1 MNQRKTYTV
10 RRISKGEGKLYQ
22 SIRLEALRESPEAFS
37 ASYEAALGRDM
48 ESWDNQAD
56 AAAEGGDRAIFV
68 VQFDEP
74 VGLAALYRDAENPSQ
89 GELVQMW
96 IAPSERGSGIA
107 EVLLNH
113 LFEWAAGNSYE
124 TVRAEVT
131 DGNQHALRFYLRYGF
146 RMLESAGTEMS
157 LVKSIKDIEIG
168 LRPATAE
175 DLEWRPSAHEAIAQV
190 ARNESA
196 LQ

>member
-1 MNQRKTYTV
+1 MNRGKTYTV
-10 RRISKGEGKLYQ
+10 RRLCKGEGKLYR

-37 ASYEAALGRDM
+37 ASYDAALGREM

-68 VQFDEP
+68 VQAAEP
-74 VGLAALYRDAENPSQ
+74 VGLVALYRDPENPSQ

-96 IAPSERGSGIA
+96 IAPSERGGGIA

-131 DGNQHALRFYLRYGF
+131 DGNQRALRFYLRYGF
-146 RMLESAGTEMS
+146 RKLESAGTETS
-157 LVKSIKDIEIG
+157 LVKSIKDVEIG

-175 DLEWRPSAHEAIAQV
+175 DLEWRPSAHEAKTQV

>member
-1 MNQRKTYTV
+1 MNEEKAYTV
-10 RRISKGEGKLYQ
+10 RRLCKGEGKLYQ

-37 ASYEAALGRDM
+37 ASYDAALGRDM

-68 VQFDEP
+68 LQAAEP
-74 VGLAALYRDAENPSQ
+74 VGLVALYRDPENPSQ

-96 IAPSERGSGIA
+96 IAPSERGGGLA

-113 LFEWAAGNSYE
+113 LFEWAAGHSYE

-131 DGNQHALRFYLRYGF
+131 DGNQRALRFYLRYGF
-146 RMLESAGTEMS
+146 TEVTS
-157 LVKSIKDIEIG
+157 DVPWTLLIKHLV
-168 LRPATAE
+168 AE
-175 DLEWRPSAHEAIAQV
+175 
-190 ARNESA
+190 
-196 LQ
+196 